1 MSTYCL
7 KTSEYGLNIFS
18 WSFSTCYT
26 ICLLAFLLPFPSP
39 GDLPDPGIKPMS
51 SVLQASSLLL
61 SEEHHILLGIFI
73 FPYFI
78 SSYTFFRNVF
88 KHHFILIILFELKK
102 LYKIVHSS
110 LNTSPDVFFIP
121 YQQISY
127 ILTFI
132 KKMFSGC
139 TVKHTESYF
148 LNQRL
153 NPCPI
158 GSMKS

>member
-1 MSTYCL
+1 MGNLGLESNAKKHESLKEHSFLWVWVEIYCG
-7 KTSEYGLNIFS
+7 YINICS
-18 WSFSTCYT
+18 AGW
-26 ICLLAFLLPFPSP
+26 
-39 GDLPDPGIKPMS
+39 
-51 SVLQASSLLL
+51 
-61 SEEHHILLGIFI
+61 EEPWKVSISGEI